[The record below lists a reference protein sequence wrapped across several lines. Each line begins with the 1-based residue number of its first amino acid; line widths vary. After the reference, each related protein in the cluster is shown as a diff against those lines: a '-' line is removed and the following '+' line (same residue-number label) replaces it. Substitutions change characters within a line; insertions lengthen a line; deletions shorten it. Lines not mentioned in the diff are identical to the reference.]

1 MPSYQD
7 QTWIRLWKENAPELR
22 SRVIGW
28 RKQNA
33 ITRIDKPSR
42 LDRARRLGY
51 KAKQGIVVVRMRV
64 GTGGMRKQRPT
75 GGRRPKHL
83 GVTRIKADDNMKTV
97 AERRV
102 LERYPN
108 MKLLGS
114 YYIYKDGKHYWFEII
129 LADPSHPRIAQD
141 KELNQTSTSI
151 CIRLKSIV
159 VFLVILFFVIPPT
172 HGQLLSD
179 ATGLINRMNIQTSG
193 YDFEVVLTANFDLL
207 NYSFDKNEKQ
217 LTLYVDNGLENNIGE
232 IIIPT
237 TLLSGEFRFYLNDQE
252 FFPKVQSD
260 ERINFITMNFI
271 GLGNNV
277 IKISGT
283 EYLSGLDDVIPIENN
298 QSDSL
303 DNDFLPPNTQSS
315 DTFFGD
321 YLIWLIVGGIVI
333 VIAVFVVIKFLK
345 NKN

>member
-33 ITRIDKPSR
+33 ITRIDRPSR
-42 LDRARRLGY
+42 LERARRLGY

-102 LERYPN
+102 LERYPK

-114 YYIYKDGKHYWFEII
+114 SYIYKDGRHYWFEII

-141 KELNQTSTSI
+141 KELNRRVPQ
-151 CIRLKSIV
+151 
-159 VFLVILFFVIPPT
+159 P
-172 HGQLLSD
+172 
-179 ATGLINRMNIQTSG
+179 A
-193 YDFEVVLTANFDLL
+193 
-207 NYSFDKNEKQ
+207 
-217 LTLYVDNGLENNIGE
+217 
-232 IIIPT
+232 
-237 TLLSGEFRFYLNDQE
+237 
-252 FFPKVQSD
+252 
-260 ERINFITMNFI
+260 
-271 GLGNNV
+271 
-277 IKISGT
+277 
-283 EYLSGLDDVIPIENN
+283 
-298 QSDSL
+298 
-303 DNDFLPPNTQSS
+303 
-315 DTFFGD
+315 
-321 YLIWLIVGGIVI
+321 
-333 VIAVFVVIKFLK
+333 
-345 NKN
+345 